1 MSPITLMLEGSLALL
16 LIACLYYCWRLE
28 RRLSALRAGQ
38 DGIREA
44 ARELNASVVAAEAA
58 IRNLRQAAHEAGR
71 DLQGR
76 IDTAGAIADKLG
88 VALGRVRSAA
98 DLARGLRQ

>member
-1 MSPITLMLEGSLALL
+1 MSPVTLLLEGSLALL
-16 LIACLYYCWRLE
+16 LGACLFYCWRLD
-28 RRLSALRAGQ
+28 RRLAALRNGQ

-44 ARELNASVVAAEAA
+44 ARELNASVAAAEAA
-58 IRNLRQAAHEAGR
+58 IRNLRATAHEAGR

-88 VALGRVRSAA
+88 VALGRVRTAA
-98 DLARGLRQ
+98 DIARGSRG

>member
-1 MSPITLMLEGSLALL
+1 MITLVLESALGLL
-16 LIACLYYCWRLE
+16 LAACLFYCWRLD
-28 RRLSALRAGQ
+28 RKLAALRNGQ

-44 ARELNASVVAAEAA
+44 ARELNESVAAAEAA
-58 IRNLRQAAHEAGR
+58 IRTLRQTAHEAGR

-88 VALGRVRSAA
+88 VALGRVRSVA
-98 DLARGLRQ
+98 DIARGGRQ